1 MNQICLASN
10 CFSIFDE
17 SYCRRLNWKCCKSQ
31 FCCQQLSAVA
41 LECLPC
47 KHNICSTCMEEY
59 KILPIPD
66 LSKVTDVLVC
76 LAEDCSGKASEV
88 DESNLCDS
96 ICKKYVEEG
105 KYITTSCCQAKI
117 CSTCF
122 ETISGRKYST
132 GTNIIFEDRRLKNKV

>member
-17 SYCRRLNWKCCKSQ
+17 SYCRRLNWKCCESILLPVGNPDVNLL
-31 FCCQQLSAVA
+31 FANSQQLSAVS
-41 LECLPC
+41 LECLQC

-59 KILPIPD
+59 KILPIP
-66 LSKVTDVLVC
+66 VC
-76 LAEDCSGKASEV
+76 PAEDCSGKASEV
-88 DESNLCDS
+88 DESNLCDG

-117 CSTCF
+117 DY
-122 ETISGRKYST
+122 R
-132 GTNIIFEDRRLKNKV
+132 